1 MIKDPIFENKND
13 KNSKIPG
20 EIEFIEIQI
29 QICKD
34 FGPIVMQKI

>member
-1 MIKDPIFENKND
+1 M
-13 KNSKIPG
+13 KNSKIAG
-20 EIEFIEIQI
+20 EIEFNEIEM